1 MNTKKQS
8 VAVLVAAAG
17 WGLAGYLVSA
27 LLWPHWRELALAG
40 VLIGAAMGEALL
52 LAKIVSGYR
61 IVAVFAALWAVCLS
75 VPNLVAG
82 PHPYMTADFI
92 GLLLAG
98 GASGLALRVEGMD
111 VPWRTICFVAAG
123 CFFATL
129 IGGVAMLP
137 LLIPTVF
144 LSKNPPNFL
153 LDAFFGVG
161 GCVAGVVAA
170 KTMLSGFSRALAPI
184 GDRASIREAA
194 APNRQVPGG
203 AVYEA
208 FISYRR
214 TEHDQRWANWLHKHL
229 ETWRTPAALVQ
240 SHKARPSFLPIFL
253 DRAELTASPDLSE
266 EITRALDASRFLIV
280 ICSPRTPHSKWIS
293 DEVGHFMKTG
303 RRDKIL
309 LLLIEGDLSNAL
321 PLPYLREKAATVE
334 VAEQQPEP
342 LAADVRRSHGLRGL
356 EQRRLALLQLIAPI
370 LGVKLD
376 DLTRRDQQR
385 RRRSALVI
393 ASLACLALAGL
404 AAIIS
409 GRLASDR
416 LVRAKGY
423 AQKAAEVVETKPVRG
438 LIIATLALEENLTAG
453 KEPDPG
459 ILQSLLTAMSHTSG
473 IPLLGHKSAVRAL
486 AFVRDDWLVTGD
498 FDGKLAFWNLKN
510 SPPNA
515 TWIDIHTPR
524 ILAIDATPD
533 GHWIAAAA
541 DGLLTLCDLRVA
553 ESIECTPLAHTA
565 GLVWCAAFSP
575 DGNWLAAGGA
585 DRRVYVWRKGTDDTF
600 HPGRELQVDL
610 TVVKLVW
617 APQSDWLA
625 ASISYTDLP
634 KERENFNS
642 IVVWKVSDQG
652 PAARIDGP
660 KTPSS
665 LALRFS
671 PDAGLLVSGDEKGTL
686 RFWRVASLGLSSQPY
701 TTVETGSDI
710 MCLGFDHTG
719 SWLVT
724 GHGDGALRIWRRTN
738 TSSPGGDV
746 ETMNRY
752 VSGRMD
758 TVYSLAFSRDDLVA
772 VASSFPVIWQGQ
784 YIADSKEVHPIGG
797 HEMPVTAVAFSP
809 SGSWLA
815 TADFSGAVRLH
826 NPHRAF
832 DGGPEF
838 GSDAPAA
845 ASMNGAWIA
854 TMEAPPRLYGS
865 GDRFQSSRVLPD
877 FNDRV
882 SLLAFSPDSSMLVA
896 LGSRGKSMSWFL
908 GPDGV
913 ESSFELTSVGEKR
926 YQESSRCIAFD
937 RSSRMFAIAGDDGY
951 GYVFRREGNQ
961 IQQIGRISH
970 TLVRAFDQPTFRPP
984 DPLAD
989 QIESMSFSDDG
1000 NWLASGSANGSLLV
1014 WNLQSAPVGDSL
1026 PLADGDRRHSGE
1038 LGQIQ
1043 FLLYDRFLATGGAD
1057 GHVIV
1062 RKWSDGKLKVLKDHE
1077 AFKGFVMSTARD
1089 VDSRWLAAGGSYIPQ
1104 VGELNYD
1111 SRVLLWKV
1119 MSYSGDPTSLIG
1131 LQGSVNGI
1139 AFHPH
1144 RDLLAAAGGGKI
1156 HFWDLSSG
1164 DVAALPLIIDC
1175 PEPGLLEFV
1184 GGGRYLFA
1192 SGSHGSRL
1200 WSLQGTD
1207 LLRRARELVGRNLSQ
1222 QEWSEEFGQLKYE
1235 KTFQDLP

>member
-1 MNTKKQS
+1 MNKKHQR
-8 VAVLVAAAG
+8 VAVLVAGAG
-17 WGLAGYLVSA
+17 WGLAGYLVAA
-27 LLWPHWRELALAG
+27 LLWPHWREMALAG
-40 VLIGAAMGEALL
+40 VLIGTAMGSALL
-52 LAKIVSGYR
+52 VARIVSGYWN
-61 IVAVFAALWAVCLS
+61 VAVFAALWAVCLA

-82 PHPYMTADFI
+82 PHPYMASDFI

-98 GASGLALRVEGMD
+98 GASGLVLRIKGMD

-123 CFFATL
+123 CLLATL
-129 IGGVAMLP
+129 IGGVATFP
-137 LLIPTVF
+137 LLIPIF
-144 LSKNPPNFL
+144 LLSKNPPDFL
-153 LDAFFGVG
+153 LDALFGWG
-161 GCVAGVVAA
+161 GCVAGAVAA
-170 KTMLSGFSRALAPI
+170 KIMLSRFSRALAPI
-184 GDRASIREAA
+184 ADRASILEPAV
-194 APNRQVPGG
+194 PNPLDPD

-208 FISYRR
+208 FISYRQ
-214 TEHDQRWANWLHKHL
+214 TEHDQHWANWLHKHL
-229 ETWRTPAALVQ
+229 ETWRTPATLVQ
-240 SHKARPSFLPIFL
+240 SHKAKRSFLPIFL
-253 DRAELTASPDLSE
+253 DRAELTANPDLSE

-293 DEVGHFMKTG
+293 DEVGHFIKTG
-303 RRDKIL
+303 RRDRIL
-309 LLLIEGDLSNAL
+309 LLLIEGDLPNAL
-321 PLPYLREKAATVE
+321 PLPYLRKKAATVE
-334 VAEQQPEP
+334 VGEYQPEP

-376 DLTRRDQQR
+376 ALTRREQQR
-385 RRRSALVI
+385 RRRSALVT
-393 ASLACLALAGL
+393 AGLACLALAAL
-404 AAIIS
+404 AAIIW

-438 LIIATLALEENLTAG
+438 LIIATLALEENLTAV

-459 ILQSLLTAMSHTSG
+459 ILQSLITAMSRTSG

-498 FDGKLAFWNLKN
+498 FDGKLAFWSLKD

-515 TWIDIHTPR
+515 TWIDVNATR
-524 ILAIDATPD
+524 ILAIDASLD

-541 DGLLTLCDLRVA
+541 DGVVTLCDLRA
-553 ESIECTPLAHTA
+553 AKAIECTPLARTA
-565 GLVWCAAFSP
+565 GLVWCATFSP

-585 DRRVYVWRKGTDDTF
+585 DRRVHLWRKGNDDSF
-600 HPGRELQVDL
+600 HPDRELQVDL

-617 APQSDWLA
+617 APRSDWLA
-625 ASISYTDLP
+625 ASIAYTDLP
-634 KERENFNS
+634 EERENYNS
-642 IVVWKVSDQG
+642 IVVWRVSDQG
-652 PAARIDGP
+652 PSARIDGP
-660 KTPSS
+660 KTPAS

-671 PDAGLLVSGDEKGTL
+671 PDGSLLVSGDVKGAL
-686 RFWRVASLGLSSQPY
+686 RFWRVATLGLSSQPHI
-701 TTVETGSDI
+701 TVDTGSGI
-710 MCLGFDHTG
+710 MCLGFDHT
-719 SWLVT
+719 STWLVT
-724 GHGDGALRIWRRTN
+724 GHEDGAVKIWRNAN
-738 TSSPGGDV
+738 TLSPGGDV
-746 ETMNRY
+746 TTIDRY
-752 VSGRMD
+752 VSGHMD
-758 TVYSLAFSRDDLVA
+758 TVYTLAFSPDDLVA
-772 VASSFPVIWQGQ
+772 VGSSFPVVWQGQ
-784 YIADSKEVHPIGG
+784 YISGSEQVHRVGG

-832 DGGPEF
+832 DGSPEF
-838 GSDAPAA
+838 ASDTPAA
-845 ASMNGAWIA
+845 ASANGAWIA
-854 TMEAPPRLYGS
+854 TMETPPRLYGS
-865 GDRFQSSRVLPD
+865 GDRFQSSRILLD

-896 LGSRGKSMSWFL
+896 LGSSGKSMSWLL
-908 GPDGV
+908 GRDGV
-913 ESSFELTSVGEKR
+913 KSSFELTSIGEKR
-926 YQESSRCIAFD
+926 YPESSRRIAFD
-937 RSSRMFAIAGDDGY
+937 RSSRMFAVAGDDGY
-951 GYVFRREGNQ
+951 GYVFRREGNH
-961 IQQIGRISH
+961 IQPIGRISH

-984 DPLAD
+984 NPLAD

-1014 WNLQSAPVGDSL
+1014 WNLQSASVSESL
-1026 PLADGDRRHSGE
+1026 PLVDGDRRHAGE

-1043 FLLYDRFLATGGAD
+1043 FLLYDQFLATGGAD

-1062 RKWSDGKLKVLKDHE
+1062 RKWSDGKLKVVKDQE

-1089 VDSRWLAAGGSYIPQ
+1089 VDSRWFAAGGGYIPQ
-1104 VGELNYD
+1104 VGKLEYD
-1111 SRVLLWKV
+1111 SRVLLWKA
-1119 MSYSGDPTSLIG
+1119 MSYTGEPTSLIG

-1156 HFWDLSSG
+1156 RFWDLSTG
-1164 DVAALPLIIDC
+1164 NVAALPLIIDC
-1175 PEPGLLEFV
+1175 PEPYLLEFV

-1192 SGSHGSRL
+1192 SGAGSKL
-1200 WSLQGTD
+1200 WSLQGSD
-1207 LLRRARELVGRNLSQ
+1207 LLRRARELVGRNLTQ